1 MRTPT
6 NQETVMHTVF
16 IHIRK
21 SLSPASNIDTR
32 DTDTLH
38 NHAGDENPALI
49 RYFCR
54 KSENAPERGTHD
66 SDF

>member
-16 IHIRK
+16 IHFRK
-21 SLSPASNIDTR
+21 SPTPASTV
-32 DTDTLH
+32 DTDRLH
-38 NHAGDENPALI
+38 IHAGDENPALI